1 MKFLFILSL
10 FFSVNGFAQAELFV
24 DPEEPAEFPGGF
36 VALNRFIADNMVYP
50 QTAMELGI
58 SGKCYVKFD
67 VDTIGVC
74 SNFKVV
80 KGVPDCPECDLE
92 AVRLLKMMPKW
103 KPGLLEGKPI
113 SMPYR
118 VVVRFNLN

>member
-1 MKFLFILSL
+1 MFVLLFGM
-10 FFSVNGFAQAELFV
+10 NAFAQQGVFV
-24 DPEEPAEFPGGF
+24 DPEEPADFPGGF
-36 VALNRFIADNMVYP
+36 VALNKFIADNMVYP
-50 QTAMELGI
+50 QIAMELGI
-58 SGKCYVKFD
+58 SEKCYVKFD

-92 AVRLLKMMPKW
+92 AIRLLKMMPKW
-103 KPGLLEGKPI
+103 KPGLLEGNPI